1 MNILI
6 TGAEGFI
13 GKNLQV
19 RLRELGVNFS
29 CFNKSSHIST
39 LKSLISQS
47 DFIFHLAGVNRTNDN
62 SHFKINNED
71 LTELICKE
79 ILASGKR
86 INVLFASSTHAGLNN
101 PYGISKLNAEQ
112 HLQKIIDNGSKFF
125 IYRLPNVFGKW
136 SRPNYNSVV
145 ATFCFNISNSL
156 PIKVDDPDVII
167 RLSYIDD
174 VIDDFLLVM
183 NKYKEID
190 SFIKTPGYEEI
201 KLGRLAKL
209 IQSFDEHDSVPK
221 VGCGILRQL
230 YATYLS
236 FKTPGNFAYK
246 LREHKDYRGRFVEFL
261 KTEDSGQFS
270 YFTAMP
276 NVTRGGHYHHTK
288 NEKFLV
294 VKGTALFRFIN
305 LNSGEKYSLKVD
317 AIDAN
322 VVESI
327 PGWVHDVTN
336 VGDGEMIVLLWASEL
351 FDRSQPD
358 TITYKVNDEKT

>member
-1 MNILI
+1 MHILI

-19 RLRELGVNFS
+19 RLRELGVTFS
-29 CFNKSSHIST
+29 CFNKGSDITT
-39 LKSLISQS
+39 LRNLISQS

-62 SHFKINNED
+62 SDFKIYNED

-79 ILASGKR
+79 IIACEKK
-86 INVLFASSTHAGLNN
+86 INVLFASSTQAGVNN
-101 PYGISKLNAEQ
+101 PYGISKINAEQ
-112 HLQKIIDNGSKFF
+112 HLHQVINNGSKFF

-156 PIKVDDPDVII
+156 PIKVDDPDAVI

-183 NKYKEID
+183 KNCHEMEC
-190 SFIKTPGYEEI
+190 FIKTPGYEQI
-201 KLGRLAKL
+201 TVGRLAAI
-209 IQSFDEHDSVPK
+209 IQSFGEHELAPK
-221 VGCGILRQL
+221 AGCGILRQL

-236 FKTPGNFAYK
+236 FKTPENFSYK
-246 LREHKDYRGRFVEFL
+246 LKEHKDYRGRFVEFL
-261 KTEDSGQFS
+261 KTEDSGQVS
-270 YFTAMP
+270 YFTALP
-276 NVTRGGHYHHTK
+276 SVTRGGHYHHTK

-294 VKGTALFRFIN
+294 VKGTAIFRFVN
-305 LNSGEKYSLKVD
+305 LNTGEKHSLKVD
-317 AIDAN
+317 AIDAK
-322 VVESI
+322 VVETI
-327 PGWVHDVTN
+327 PGWVHDITN
-336 VGDGEMIVLLWASEL
+336 VGDDEMIVLLWANEI

-358 TITYKVNDEKT
+358 TIAYKV